1 MRVPLLVLLVG
12 SVVGC
17 GSKADPLAEGVGR
30 GNFPTLR
37 TSYAAGAPTP
47 TAVDRVQLE
56 EAERMR
62 GPLPEG
68 FRDRRTG
75 SWGEQ
80 VASDGVENARPE
92 RRLATVYFTFDSD
105 LVDPSALQVLERNL
119 MWIEDHPNL
128 RILLRGHADDSGTE
142 TYNLAL
148 GSRRAQ
154 AVRAALIER
163 GVAPTRLETVS
174 FGEALPASP
183 GRDEA
188 SLARNRR
195 VEFHVY

>member
-1 MRVPLLVLLVG
+1 MKALLLLLLAG
-12 SVVGC
+12 AIVGC

-37 TSYAAGAPTP
+37 TSYEAGRPTP
-47 TAVDRVQLE
+47 TAVERVQLE
-56 EAERMR
+56 DAQRLR

-80 VASDGVENARPE
+80 VASDDVQNARPE
-92 RRLATVYFTFDSD
+92 ARLNTVFFTFDSD
-105 LVDPSALQVLERNL
+105 LVDPKAVATLERNL
-119 MWIEDHPNL
+119 IWIEDHPNL

-163 GVAPTRLETVS
+163 GIPPARLETVS